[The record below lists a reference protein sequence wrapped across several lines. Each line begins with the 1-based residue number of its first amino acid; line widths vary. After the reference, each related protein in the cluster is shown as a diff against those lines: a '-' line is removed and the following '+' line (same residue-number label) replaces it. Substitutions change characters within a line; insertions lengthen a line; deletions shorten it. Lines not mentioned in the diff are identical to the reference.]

1 MSKIM
6 QGINNFLSCSLLL
19 TCLLSC
25 FHANPPVKKAEIQ
38 LQKFPDGS
46 TKPLG
51 LLVNQKKE
59 GLWIEY
65 DSLGRIE
72 YVAIFNKGIK
82 NGQRISFFESG
93 SILDIGFI
101 NDEIQY
107 GEWKQYNDDG
117 QLHSKG
123 SYENDERSGIWEYY
137 TNGQLNKKILY
148 QKDTSILL
156 MDNHLENP
164 KATHPTWVW

>member
-1 MSKIM
+1 M
-6 QGINNFLSCSLLL
+6 QGISNFLGYLLLL
-19 TCLLSC
+19 TCVLSC
-25 FHANPPVKKAEIQ
+25 FHANPPVENAEIQ

-51 LLVNQKKE
+51 MLVNHTKE

-72 YVAIFNKGIK
+72 YVAIFDKGIK
-82 NGQRISFFESG
+82 NGQRISFFEDG
-93 SILDIGFI
+93 SISEIGYI
-101 NDEIQY
+101 HGETQY
-107 GEWKQYNDDG
+107 GECKQFGSNDEG
-117 QLHSKG
+117 RFYSKG
-123 SYENDERSGIWEYY
+123 SYKNGERSGIWEYY

>member
-6 QGINNFLSCSLLL
+6 QGISNFLSCLFLL
-19 TCLLSC
+19 TCVLSC
-25 FHANPPVKKAEIQ
+25 FHANPPVEKGEIQ

-51 LLVNQKKE
+51 VLVEQKKE

-72 YVAIFNKGIK
+72 FASVFKKGIR
-82 NGQRISFFESG
+82 NGEYLSFFENG
-93 SILDIGFI
+93 VVFHHGFLH
-101 NDEIQY
+101 DETHY
-107 GEWKQYNDDG
+107 GEWLQYDSYG
-117 QLHSKG
+117 QLDSKG
-123 SYENDERSGIWEYY
+123 SYEKGERSGIWEYY

-164 KATHPTWVW
+164 KATHPVWVW

>member
-1 MSKIM
+1 M
-6 QGINNFLSCSLLL
+6 QGISKLLSCSLLL
-19 TCLLSC
+19 TYLLSC
-25 FHANPPVKKAEIQ
+25 FNATPSVENKEVQ

-65 DSLGRIE
+65 DNLGRIE
-72 YVAIFNKGIK
+72 FAAVFKKGIRH
-82 NGQRISFFESG
+82 GEYFSFFENG
-93 SILDIGFI
+93 VILHHGFVR
-101 NDEIQY
+101 NEIQY

-137 TNGQLNKKILY
+137 TKGQLNKKILY